1 MAMKMAKDIYPGFQ
15 AKYTDKYV
23 TVYQAFNHLI
33 ANEIAETGTFGPS
46 FKLDRMTWIK
56 PSFLWMMYRC
66 GWGSKSDQERVF
78 SINISKE
85 GFDFI
90 LSNAVLTKYK
100 PKIHGS
106 SAEWKKKLDASDIIV
121 QFDPDRDI
129 YGDKLDRK
137 AIQLGLRGEA
147 VERYIKEW
155 IVDIHDITGTVH
167 EWKLLINSG
176 QFNNESLPCEKEYS
190 IGGIYSG

>member
-1 MAMKMAKDIYPGFQ
+1 MAMQIYPDFH

-23 TVYQAFNHLI
+23 TVYQAFNHSI
-33 ANEIAETGTFGPS
+33 ANEIEETGTFGPS

-66 GWGSKSDQERVF
+66 GWGSKSGQERIL
-78 SINISKE
+78 SINISRE
-85 GFDFI
+85 GFDHI
-90 LSNAVLTKYK
+90 ISKAVLTKYK
-100 PKIHGS
+100 PKIHSS
-106 SAEWKKKLDASDIIV
+106 SAEWKKELDASDIIV

-137 AIQLGLRGEA
+137 AIQLGLRGDA
-147 VERYIKEW
+147 VEKYVKKW
-155 IVDIHDITGTVH
+155 ITDIHDITGTVR

-176 QFNNESLPCEKEYS
+176 QFNNELLPNEKTYNS
-190 IGGIYSG
+190 KW

>member
-1 MAMKMAKDIYPGFQ
+1 MEKEMAMEMTMQIYPGFQ

-33 ANEIAETGTFGPS
+33 ANEIAERGTFGPS
-46 FKLDRMTWIK
+46 FKMDRMTWIK

-78 SINISKE
+78 AIDISRE
-85 GFDFI
+85 GFDYI

-106 SAEWKKKLDASDIIV
+106 SAEWKKELDASDIIV
-121 QFDPDRDI
+121 QFDPDRDV

-147 VERYIKEW
+147 VEKYIKEW
-155 IVDIHDITGTVH
+155 IVDIQDITGTVH

-176 QFNNESLPCEKEYS
+176 QFNNDLLPYEKTYRT
-190 IGGIYSG
+190 